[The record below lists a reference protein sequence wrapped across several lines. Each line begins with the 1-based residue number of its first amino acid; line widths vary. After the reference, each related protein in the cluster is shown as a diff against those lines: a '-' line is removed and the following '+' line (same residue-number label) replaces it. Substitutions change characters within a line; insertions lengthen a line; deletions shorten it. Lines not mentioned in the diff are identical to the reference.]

1 MTRHAEQMATPWFG
15 INEDCFSAIRT
26 ELRRTWHEAELIDA
40 CRSFGV
46 PVLIVTLAARRARLR
61 GRKTIRR

>member
-26 ELRRTWHEAELIDA
+26 ELRRTWHEA
-40 CRSFGV
+40 
-46 PVLIVTLAARRARLR
+46 
-61 GRKTIRR
+61 